1 LDLVVYNKQG
11 EFDVFAELKKRIAD
25 VDAQHKD
32 VEIRL
37 EADVDKVMKKFGEF
51 TFKFDQNEKVF
62 RNLVSS
68 FIFIIL
74 TLFLY
79 NSPTIRN
86 KQ

>member
-1 LDLVVYNKQG
+1 LDLVVYNKKG

-74 TLFLY
+74 TMFLY